1 MPEPAGAEKGELREG
16 ARSRRRLQLPAWHSA
31 PHGAPHSKDRAR
43 LIPLRSFLKR
53 ETVRSRSPKF
63 APLKGGGGGS
73 EGGPLET
80 VWEDPDRRDGGTSS
94 GGGER

>member
-63 APLKGGGGGS
+63 APLKGGA
-73 EGGPLET
+73 EEAKA
-80 VWEDPDRRDGGTSS
+80 DR
-94 GGGER
+94 

>member
-63 APLKGGGGGS
+63 APSRGGGGS